1 MTMAGAFTALPGLGS
16 NVESDI
22 SGTIAAIAYSDGE
35 LMRAHL
41 GNVAPFACVCVCV
54 YNRIIYIYI

>member
-41 GNVAPFACVCVCV
+41 GNVAPCVCV
-54 YNRIIYIYI
+54 YVYNRIYVYI

>member
-41 GNVAPFACVCVCV
+41 GNVAPCVCV
-54 YNRIIYIYI
+54 RI